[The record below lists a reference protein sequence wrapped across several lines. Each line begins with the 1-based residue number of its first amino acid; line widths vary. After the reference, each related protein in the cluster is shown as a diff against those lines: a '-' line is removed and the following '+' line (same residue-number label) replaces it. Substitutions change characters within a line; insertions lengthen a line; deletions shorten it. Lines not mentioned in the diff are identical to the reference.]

1 MNRKNN
7 FEDLHKLK
15 QSDIIDYFSFYDKEG
30 NYLDNV
36 VSVDIQPDGQF
47 GALSLEVVI
56 PPETDEDEP
65 TTEIIVLDN
74 TEYDFTRE
82 TVYVLGIGY
91 LIPGDIV
98 KLNLLSHRTYEVGY
112 GWHTNVS
119 NQTIHSWYLVPV
131 DYNATTKEVVY
142 KTDSNILTL
151 YKEHL
156 ETIEVVEFRKNRSS
170 FYRGGEP
177 D

>member
-1 MNRKNN
+1 MSQTHD
-7 FEDLHKLK
+7 FADLHRLK
-15 QSDIIDYFSFYDKEG
+15 QSDIIDYISFYDKEG

-36 VSVDIQPDGQF
+36 ISVGIQPNGKF
-47 GALSLEVVI
+47 GDLTLSTTSEPGAI
-56 PPETDEDEP
+56 PKT
-65 TTEIIVLDN
+65 LSN
-74 TEYDFTRE
+74 SEYDFTWE

-98 KLNLLSHRTYEVGY
+98 KLHLLSRSFYEVRY

-131 DYNATTKEVVY
+131 DYDVVNREVVY
-142 KTDSNILTL
+142 RTDSDILTL

-170 FYRGGEP
+170 FYIGGEP
-177 D
+177 T